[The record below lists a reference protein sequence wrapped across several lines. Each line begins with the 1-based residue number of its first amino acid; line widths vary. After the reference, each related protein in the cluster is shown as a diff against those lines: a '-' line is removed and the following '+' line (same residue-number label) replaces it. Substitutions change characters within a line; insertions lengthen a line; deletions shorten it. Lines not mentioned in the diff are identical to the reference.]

1 MWPPWL
7 SLSSA
12 AVWLT
17 ARVTKPASHLIGHLC
32 YGCLAVGRLVS
43 QQVSVQVSFAGVAFR
58 TVHAG
63 VWTNTTVRQ
72 HVLLQ
77 VKLPPETFSAFWT
90 RVWFFS

>member
-1 MWPPWL
+1 M
-7 SLSSA
+7 
-12 AVWLT
+12 
-17 ARVTKPASHLIGHLC
+17 
-32 YGCLAVGRLVS
+32 
-43 QQVSVQVSFAGVAFR
+43 SVQVSFAGVAFR